1 MKAILLSKPLL
12 FASTTA
18 VILAF
23 AVFIYVDRVHAAV
36 PEHGEFQIMLQSED
50 EVIFSW
56 RPGSFEWRESSVTDG
71 EIVSVANCC
80 LNPRIGEARFPIRK
94 VFIGIPLEGEPVVQV
109 LSAAFTQPLT
119 GALAVN
125 KPIESSPAENAR
137 FQKSLASARYET
149 VRTIG
154 PYYIRN
160 QRVIEVHIN
169 PLQMSGVSASSIAE
183 EVIVRVLFNSESGSG
198 EMASSDG
205 HFEKIYESTILNY
218 EQARRFR
225 GREIEVSAS
234 SMIDVHP
241 FALSTDWVK
250 MAVMENGIYGITG
263 TDLTDAGLDISA
275 VDPSTLRL
283 FWHGGRQIPVYTGE
297 DAPEFRELAIRVT
310 GSDDG
315 TFNSTDSV
323 IFYMHGADFVSVDSG
338 LARPTAIRNSYTPR
352 NYVWLTHGGQYSEP
366 ARRMGELSAAPIAD
380 DFSFK
385 DRYRKLSHFE
395 DERFLVVGQG
405 GYIRDYYRWWWHD
418 DEEYTID
425 INLDNVP
432 PFTPAD
438 IFVSSYDHQLDI
450 VVNGV
455 SASDRGYDGFL
466 RRFETSN
473 LRDGS
478 NSLDFD
484 QFRYAS
490 TAYLDYFDVYHE
502 SFIRYAEGQIDFY
515 FPPDTGINRIQVDF
529 DISQIGDVIV
539 LSTAD
544 VDNQRWITDYTLA
557 NDKLVFE
564 LEASEHK
571 FDRFAVAR
579 RSDLRKPESISVV
592 SPDPVQHPVTADL
605 VVIAPAAF
613 ENAIQEFIDYR
624 AQTGT
629 SAIFEAVEDVY
640 DNYSSGMLD
649 PGAIKEY
656 LKSIYENSEKPPGA
670 VLLAG
675 DGNYDFRNNL
685 GRAAGQYIPPF
696 VVETDSSIS
705 DENYVTF
712 GEKGSLD
719 ADSSYGIDRG
729 VDMMVGRWP
738 VRSSSEVSSYIAKLK
753 TYEDRATLGPWR
765 NVVTLVADD
774 EFKHNHSEQ
783 TESIH
788 TRQSEILA
796 NEHIPDH
803 VNVNK
808 IYLTEYPFD
817 SFNQKPQAR
826 SQVINSINEGT
837 VLINYIGHGN
847 PDLWA
852 DERVFYW
859 KEDIYKLNNRN
870 KPAVVFNASCSIGQ
884 FDSPLREAMAEEL
897 FRYPDGGAIATVAA
911 TRFVFADD
919 NANFAYKSFDLMLSD
934 AGYTL
939 CEAVYVAKLLR
950 TIEAGGAITNDRKYV
965 VFADPMMYFGMPQP
979 RVELTSLSPDSL
991 SALSLTTVSGEIR
1004 DDSGLVDTDFSGSV
1018 FIAVFD
1024 ADRDKRKELSGGYE
1038 LPYILSGPRI
1048 FRGES
1053 QVASGAFEMSFIVP
1067 KDVSYGDSTARVS
1080 LYALSTDGHASGG
1093 LGSITISG
1101 SNPAISDSVGP
1112 SISVLR
1118 NGEKFDGGLVRS
1130 GDNLTVE
1137 LSDSSGINLS
1147 GEVGHAIEISF
1158 DEDPLNTVD
1167 MTDEFVYHPGSFRE
1181 GGFLFEVPTLA
1192 SGPHTMRIKAWDSA
1206 NNSSLRTYNIAVG
1219 ELAGLVLSGVCNY
1232 PNPASEETR
1241 FSYHLSEPV
1250 ADVTIDVYSLSGRL
1264 IKTLRGQP
1272 GDAGYNLSS
1281 AWDMTDF
1288 TGDIIAN
1295 GIYIYKVSAAG
1306 RLTFAAGGDEDQTEG
1321 FGKLVVLK

>member
-1 MKAILLSKPLL
+1 MKVTLSSKPLL
-12 FASTTA
+12 LVSTTI
-18 VILAF
+18 VVLAL
-23 AVFIYVDRVHAAV
+23 AIFIPAGRSFGAV
-36 PEHGEFQIMLQSED
+36 PEYGEFQIMLQSED
-50 EVIFSW
+50 EVVFSY

-71 EIVSVANCC
+71 QIVAVENCC
-80 LNPRIGEARFPIRK
+80 LNERIGEARFPIRK
-94 VFIGIPLEGEPVVQV
+94 VFIGVPLDSKPTVQV
-109 LSAAFTQPLT
+109 LSAAFNRPLS

-137 FQKSLASARYET
+137 FQKTLATARYET

-154 PYYIRN
+154 PYNIRN
-160 QRVIEVHIN
+160 QRVIELHIN
-169 PLQMSGVSASSIAE
+169 PLQMSGVSPSSMAE
-183 EVIVRVLFNSESGSG
+183 EVIVRVVFNSSSGG
-198 EMASSDG
+198 GGGAAVNDY
-205 HFEKIYESTILNY
+205 FEKIYESTILNY
-218 EQARRFR
+218 EQARAFR
-225 GREIEVSAS
+225 GRESEISAS
-234 SMIDVHP
+234 SMNDVHP
-241 FALSTDWVK
+241 FALSNDWVK
-250 MAVMENGIYGITG
+250 MAVTESGIYCITG
-263 TDLTDAGLDISA
+263 ADLSEAGLDISA
-275 VDPSTLRL
+275 VNPATLRL

-297 DAPEFRELAIRVT
+297 GQPEFRELAIRVT
-310 GSDDG
+310 GSNDDI
-315 TFNSTDSV
+315 FDSADSV
-323 IFYMHGADFVSVDSG
+323 IFYMHGADFISVDSG
-338 LARPTAIRNSYTPR
+338 RTRPVAIRNSYTHR
-352 NYVWLTHGGQYSEP
+352 NFVWLTHGGQFSDP
-366 ARRMGELSAAPIAD
+366 ARRMEELSAAPTAD
-380 DFSFK
+380 DFRFK
-385 DRYRKLSHFE
+385 DRFRKLSHFE
-395 DERFLVVGQG
+395 DQRFLVVGQG

-455 SASDRGYDGFL
+455 SASDRGYDGLL
-466 RRFETSN
+466 RRFETSS

-478 NSLDFD
+478 NSLDFS

-490 TAYLDYFDVYHE
+490 TAYLDYFDIYHE
-502 SFIRYAEGQIDFY
+502 SFIRYTDGSIDFY
-515 FPPDTGINRIQVDF
+515 FPPDTAVNRIQVDF
-529 DISQIGDVIV
+529 DIVPIGDVVV

-544 VDNQRWITDYTLA
+544 VDNQAWITDYTLA
-557 NDKLVFE
+557 GGKLVFE
-564 LEASEHK
+564 IEASEHK

-579 RSDLRKPESISVV
+579 RSDLRKPESVAVV
-592 SPDPVQHPVTADL
+592 SPDPAQHPVTAEL
-605 VVIAPAAF
+605 IVIAPRAF
-613 ENAIQEFIDYR
+613 GSAIQEFIDYR

-629 SAIFEAVEDVY
+629 NAIFEAVENVY
-640 DNYSSGMLD
+640 DNYSSGMTD
-649 PGAIKEY
+649 PGAIREY
-656 LKSIYENSEKPPGA
+656 LKSIYENSDNPPGA

-696 VVETDSSIS
+696 IVETDSSIS

-719 ADSSYGIDRG
+719 ADSSYGVDRG
-729 VDMMVGRWP
+729 VDMIVGRWP

-826 SQVINSINEGT
+826 SQVISSINEGT

-859 KEDIYKLNNRN
+859 KEDLFKLNNRD

-897 FRYPDGGAIATVAA
+897 FRYSDGGAIATVAA

-934 AGYTL
+934 DHYTL

-950 TIEAGGAITNDRKYV
+950 TIEAGGAIANDRKYV
-965 VFADPMMYFGMPQP
+965 VFADPTMEFGMPQP

-991 SALSLTTVSGEIR
+991 SALSLTTVSGEIT
-1004 DDSGLVDTDFSGSV
+1004 DDAGMPDTDFNGSV
-1018 FIAVFD
+1018 FISVFD
-1024 ADRDKRKELSGGYE
+1024 AERDKRKELSGGYE
-1038 LPYILSGPRI
+1038 LPYVLSGPRI

-1053 QVASGAFEMSFIVP
+1053 QVANGAFEMSFIVP

-1080 LYALSTDGHASGG
+1080 FYALSADGHASGG

-1101 SNPAISDSVGP
+1101 SNPAISDSAGP
-1112 SISVLR
+1112 NISVFR
-1118 NGEKFDGGLVRS
+1118 DGEKFDGGLVRT

-1158 DEDPLNTVD
+1158 DDDPLNTVD
-1167 MTDEFVYHPGSFRE
+1167 LTDEFVYHPGSFRE
-1181 GGFLFEVPTLA
+1181 GGFLFEVPALA

-1219 ELAGLVLSGVCNY
+1219 ELAGLVLSGVSNY

-1250 ADVTIDVYSLSGRL
+1250 ADVTIDIYSLSGRL

-1272 GDAGYNLSS
+1272 GEAGYNLSS

-1306 RLTFAAGGDEDQTEG
+1306 RLTFAAGGDQDQTEG